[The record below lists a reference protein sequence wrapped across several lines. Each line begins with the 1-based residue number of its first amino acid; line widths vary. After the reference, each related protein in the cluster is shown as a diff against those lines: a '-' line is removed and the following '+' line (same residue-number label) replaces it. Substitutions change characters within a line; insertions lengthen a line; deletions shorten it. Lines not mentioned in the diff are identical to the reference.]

1 MSHILSPELLR
12 RPVHVLVVGCGGNG
26 SAIAAGLPYLHQAM
40 LVHGHQGGLD
50 VTLMDG
56 DVVSATNCVRQP
68 FSQAEIGHSK
78 AVVLVSRMNLFWGLD
93 WHAVPEHFCSGT
105 SVDRVDILIG
115 CVDTRVAR
123 RVIAEKVTGRS
134 SVFLWLDLGNHATGG
149 QFVLGQ
155 PWNWRNKR
163 SATRLRTVA
172 ELFPELVEPS
182 LDDDGQPSCS
192 AVEALERQSPFVN
205 PTLANH
211 ALALL
216 ERLFRQGSVGYHGAF
231 VNVAEGRVQPMA
243 VNPKLWRGM
252 RRRGQRHWRGEQGGC
267 GLGWQAQAPKTF
279 IGGYG
284 VEADSP
290 GGS

>member
-93 WHAVPEHFCSGT
+93 WHAGPEHFCSGT

-115 CVDTRVAR
+115 CVDTRTAR
-123 RVIAEKVTGRS
+123 RVIAEKLTGRS
-134 SVFLWLDLGNHATGG
+134 NVFLWLDLGNHATGG

-163 SATRLRTVA
+163 SARRLRTVA
-172 ELFPELVEPS
+172 ELFPELVDPS
-182 LDDDGQPSCS
+182 LDNDGQPSCS

-205 PTLANH
+205 STLANH
-211 ALALL
+211 SLALL
-216 ERLFRQGSVGYHGAF
+216 ARLFRHGSVAYHGAF
-231 VNVAEGRVQPMA
+231 VNVAEGRTQPLA
-243 VNPKLWRGM
+243 VDPKLWREM
-252 RRRGQRHWRGEQGGC
+252 RRRGQRHWRGEQGAAALAG
-267 GLGWQAQAPKTF
+267 
-279 IGGYG
+279 
-284 VEADSP
+284 
-290 GGS
+290 